1 MSLVSKSST
10 LAGVVAAGLL
20 TAACSTSGTGTPAAP
35 PVVRPVQT
43 AESAGV
49 VPDYCPQVS
58 LREGTAILRR
68 GAGDNLQYIASIA
81 STTRSC
87 RVKDGQLYME
97 IGVAGR
103 LVPGLS
109 AKPGTTQLPIR
120 IAIVDAGK
128 VAYSKLGQVS
138 VSTDPA
144 GGPQSFSY
152 VDRAI
157 RIPVPAGKTL
167 VVFAGFDE
175 GAPAGAKPAAQPRS

>member
-1 MSLVSKSST
+1 MHMSKLIF
-10 LAGVVAAGLL
+10 ARNAAGLVL
-20 TAACSTSGTGTPAAP
+20 AGLALGACSTSGGGGTSVAPA
-35 PVVRPVQT
+35 PVRAASSEGT
-43 AESAGV
+43 

-103 LVPGLS
+103 VVPGLS